1 MNQIVLR
8 SRISGL
14 YDDEVNVAIKF
25 AANQKVI
32 RREIKVLNALNAMD
46 RNIET
51 CDIPRVY
58 YHGMVLDQYLA
69 IAMSLFDGT
78 LDDLYKRYKGNISE
92 LQILEIFKQAVSEIL
107 NLIKYYQTFLNISIV
122 YLGPWIEISWK

>member
-1 MNQIVLR
+1 M
-8 SRISGL
+8 
-14 YDDEVNVAIKF
+14 NVAIKF

-32 RREIKVLNALNAMD
+32 RREINVLNALNAMD

-58 YHGMVLDQYLA
+58 YHGNVLDQYLA

-92 LQILEIFKQAVSEIL
+92 LQILEIFKQAVS
-107 NLIKYYQTFLNISIV
+107 
-122 YLGPWIEISWK
+122 